1 MSKFLETIKRDTME
15 KEEDKM
21 TWSNEQRFI
30 NENLFKQP

>member
-21 TWSNEQRFI
+21 TWSNEQKFI
-30 NENLFKQP
+30 NENLFKQS